1 MYNQQAKIAIGYG
14 PWKMILVI
22 KARIVEA
29 NMYDDEILD
38 TCRKAIPRITRSTV
52 TINNSSGN
60 SRKFLVLF

>member
-1 MYNQQAKIAIGYG
+1 
-14 PWKMILVI
+14 MILVI

-38 TCRKAIPRITRSTV
+38 TCRKAIPRITRNTV
-52 TINNSSGN
+52 AINNSSGN